1 MAHLMTHLHQVR
13 TPNGIYV
20 RAVFISFTQTNQ
32 PSFLFNFFLVPFFKI
47 GLNIFFSWGKHYMTH
62 NYTRQLVPNL
72 KATVHQR
79 EFFLRFFFLIIWS
92 SRSNTREIPFWLKYN
107 NYWNFFITQVEILE
121 ILAKFQRWAATLKL
135 LIATKLSFSQLSKFK
150 LIFLTLVLFDSLL
163 KKIIL
168 QMQVSITPVLEMY
181 MCNMNKFNKENFL
194 KFGNKAP
201 EITKIQGT
209 K

>member
-13 TPNGIYV
+13 TPNDIYV

-32 PSFLFNFFLVPFFKI
+32 PFFLFNFFLVPFFKI
-47 GLNIFFSWGKHYMTH
+47 GLNIFFSWGKHYMTY
-62 NYTRQLVPNL
+62 NYTHQLVPNL

-79 EFFLRFFFLIIWS
+79 EFFLGF
-92 SRSNTREIPFWLKYN
+92 
-107 NYWNFFITQVEILE
+107 FFITQVEILE
-121 ILAKFQRWAATLKL
+121 ILAKFQRWATTLKL

-150 LIFLTLVLFDSLL
+150 LIFLTLVLFDSHL